1 MLSNRFGGAV
11 FASVLA
17 ILMSTAALTAPAPAK
32 AEELRIAVGMSGSSA
47 LVRGMYEFAQ
57 NVEAN
62 TDGAYT
68 GKIFEASLL
77 NFAESMTGLRDGVA
91 DGAFIV
97 PAYHRA
103 EFPNTNLV
111 GDMATATTDPVLM
124 AAAVNEFMFSCAPCL
139 KEYADQNQVFLGM
152 VVTGPYY
159 MMSVKKLTTL
169 ADFEGKKIRGFG
181 PYGRWVAA
189 MGATPVVLSA
199 NDIYEAISQ
208 GQLDGNTHAPEI
220 LQSLSLGEVTDFLLD
235 QPIGLFNGNSMF
247 TLNKDLWSDLSDKDK
262 RAFLEA
268 AGSATAWATV
278 TYLKDNNKLLADPA
292 SVGVELVEPSAE
304 LRAATEKFQED
315 DIKTITKDNIEKHG
329 IADAAEQVARMQAL
343 LTKWEGLLA
352 TIDATD
358 IDAVAKLYNAEIFSK
373 VDAAVLN

>member
-1 MLSNRFGGAV
+1 MIHTRFGGA
-11 FASVLA
+11 FAASALA
-17 ILMSTAALTAPAPAK
+17 LLTASAAVTAPVSAR

-47 LVRGMYEFAQ
+47 LVRGMYEFAKDI
-57 NVEAN
+57 EAN
-62 TDGAYT
+62 TDGAFT

-91 DGAFIV
+91 DGAFVV

-111 GDMATATTDPVLM
+111 GDMATATTDPVVM
-124 AAAVNEFMFSCAPCL
+124 AGAVNEFMFSCAPCL

-159 MMSVKKLTTL
+159 MMSVDKLTTP

-189 MGATPVVLSA
+189 MGATPVVVSA

-220 LQSLSLGEVTDFLLD
+220 LQSLSLGEVVDFLLD
-235 QPIGLFNGNSMF
+235 EPIGLFNGNSMF
-247 TLNKDLWSDLSDKDK
+247 TVNKDLWGDLSDENK
-262 RAFLEA
+262 RGFLEA
-268 AGSATAWATV
+268 AGSATAWTTV
-278 TYLKDNNKLLADPA
+278 TYLVDNQKLLADPA

-304 LRAATEKFQED
+304 LHAASVKFRED
-315 DIKTITKDNIEKHG
+315 DLTTITKDNIEKHG
-329 IADAAEQVARMQAL
+329 IADAAEQVARMKDL
-343 LTKWEGLLA
+343 LKKWEGLLA
-352 TIDATD
+352 GIDATD

-373 VDAAVLN
+373 VDAATLN

>member
-1 MLSNRFGGAV
+1 MTKTRFGGV
-11 FASVLA
+11 FAVPA
-17 ILMSTAALTAPAPAK
+17 AAALLCATALSTPAPAQ

-47 LVRGMYEFAQ
+47 LVRGMYQFAD
-57 NVEAN
+57 NIEAN

-77 NFAESMTGLRDGVA
+77 NFAESMTGLRDGIA
-91 DGAFIV
+91 DGAFVV

-111 GDMATATTDPVLM
+111 GDLATATTDPVVM
-124 AAAVNEFMFSCAPCL
+124 AGAVNEFMFSCAPCL

-159 MMSVKKLTTL
+159 MMSVDPLTTPE
-169 ADFEGKKIRGFG
+169 DFSGKKIRGFG
-181 PYGRWVAA
+181 PYGRWVDA

-220 LQSLSLGEVTDFLLD
+220 LQSLSLGEVVDYLLNE
-235 QPIGLFNGNSMF
+235 PIGLFNGNSMY
-247 TLNKDLWSDLSDKDK
+247 TVNKDLWGNLGDDDK

-278 TYLKDNNKLLADPA
+278 TYLQDNAKLLADPA
-292 SVGVELVEPSAE
+292 SVGVELVEPSEA
-304 LRAATEKFQED
+304 LHAASVKFRED
-315 DIKTITKDNIEKHG
+315 DIKTVAKDNMEKHG
-329 IADAAEQVARMQAL
+329 IADAEAQVARMLELIA
-343 LTKWEGLLA
+343 KWEGLLA
-352 TIDATD
+352 GIDAGD
-358 IDAVAKLYNAEIFSK
+358 IDAVAELYNAEIFSK

>member
-1 MLSNRFGGAV
+1 MSKTRFGGAV
-11 FASVLA
+11 AASVFA
-17 ILMSTAALTAPAPAK
+17 ALMSATAISAPAPAA

-47 LVRGMYEFAQ
+47 LVRGMYKWAEEI
-57 NVEAN
+57 EAR
-62 TDGAYT
+62 TDGEFT

-77 NFAESMTGLRDGVA
+77 NFAESMTGLRDGIA
-91 DGAFIV
+91 DGAFVV

-111 GDMATATTDPVLM
+111 GDLATATTDPVVM
-124 AAAVNEFMFSCAPCL
+124 AAAVNEFMFSCAACL
-139 KEYADQNQVFLGM
+139 KEYSNQNQVFLGM

-159 MMSVKKLTTL
+159 MMSVDKLT
-169 ADFEGKKIRGFG
+169 APEDFQGKKIRGFG

-220 LQSLSLGEVTDFLLD
+220 LQSLSLGEVVDYLLNE
-235 QPIGLFNGNSMF
+235 PIGLFNGNSMY
-247 TLNKDLWSDLSDKDK
+247 TLNKDLWAELSDEDK

-268 AGSATAWATV
+268 AGTASAWATV
-278 TYLKDNNKLLADPA
+278 TYLEDNKKLLADPA
-292 SVGVELVEPSAE
+292 SVGVELVEPTPE
-304 LRAATEKFQED
+304 LHAASVKFRED
-315 DIKTITKDNIEKHG
+315 DLKTVARDNIEKQG
-329 IADAAEQVARMQAL
+329 IADAEAQVARMQEL
-343 LTKWEGLLA
+343 LKKWEGLLA
-352 TIDATD
+352 DVDTSD

-373 VDAAVLN
+373 VDAASLN